1 MKKLLLAGIAA
12 GAFAA
17 VATAQAPAA
26 PASMHVVPAPAMTL
40 PAADAPGVA
49 VFAGGCFWG
58 VEGVFD
64 HVAGVKS
71 ATSGYAGGAAATAHY
86 EVVGTGLTGHAESVR
101 VVYDPAKVTYG
112 QLLRIYFSVATDPTQ
127 LNHQDPDDGT
137 QYRGTIFAQNPAQ
150 AAEARAYI
158 AQLNKTK
165 AFAQPVVTTVEVGKP
180 FFAAEGYHQK
190 FLERNPTYPYIVY
203 NDLPKVEALKRL
215 FPAQYRS

>member
-1 MKKLLLAGIAA
+1 MKKVLLAGMAA
-12 GAFAA
+12 AVFAA
-17 VATAQAPAA
+17 VATAQAPADPVA
-26 PASMHVVPAPAMTL
+26 MHVVPAPAMTS

-64 HVAGVKS
+64 HVAGVRS

-86 EVVGTGLTGHAESVR
+86 EIVGTGQTGHAESVR
-101 VVYDPAKVTYG
+101 VVYDPAKVSYG
-112 QLLRIYFSVATDPTQ
+112 DLLRIYFSVATDPTQ

-137 QYRGTIFAQNPAQ
+137 QYRGTIFAQNAAQ
-150 AAEARAYI
+150 AAEAKAYI
-158 AQLNKTK
+158 AQLNAAKTYPR
-165 AFAQPVVTTVEVGKP
+165 PVVTTVELGKP

-203 NDLPKVEALKRL
+203 NDLPKVAALKKL
-215 FPAQYRS
+215 FPAVYKG